1 MPESLN
7 NFFKVFDNIVTT
19 IPSVVGEKIISLN
32 FYNPKVEDLP
42 PIKYHRDEER
52 FKQKYSDKL
61 DRFFLSCTVDNHNKK
76 KLRITDIF
84 KLKDDK
90 LFYNYKL
97 TNKVDYHDNSGK
109 IKKKDIEPVS
119 NKIGIIT
126 KSTILFIEKN
136 KKLNNDGIFKI
147 DKIDKIEKMG
157 NINITLN
164 NEIKA
169 EYLSPT
175 TGGNTRLFDYK
186 PILFYFFVQKPIK
199 FNFKDIYMILPAFI
213 NKNDINTNIDELINP
228 NPIEEKKEKIKF
240 KQDFIK
246 NKENSRTRLDNTFSS
261 SIINSQYVNL
271 YEIYNHNVIKVNN
284 NNIIFVLPLI
294 INKNNNFI
302 QYTFINIHKY
312 NFKIVKEEL
321 NQKKFFKEIVLNA
334 IIKYDDKPEIDN
346 VYCCKYINDT
356 EIFSTISRTIN
367 NGIIYINN
375 IKYNINQKQNII
387 KINDSTEINNFITF
401 SNNVF
406 MNNTKI
412 KCILK
417 RTDNKVKWYIFNSF

>member
-1 MPESLN
+1 MPDSLN

-19 IPSVVGEKIISLN
+19 IPIVVGEKIISLN

-61 DRFFLSCTVDNHNKK
+61 DRFFLSCTVDNDNKK
-76 KLRITDIF
+76 KLTIKNKF
-84 KLKDDK
+84 KLKEKAEDIFYSYKTSDAIYTDGSQMNTTEIYTDD
-90 LFYNYKL
+90 
-97 TNKVDYHDNSGK
+97 
-109 IKKKDIEPVS
+109 
-119 NKIGIIT
+119 IT
-126 KSTILFIEKN
+126 KSTILFLETE

-147 DKIDKIEKMG
+147 DKIVKID
-157 NINITLN
+157 NNITIILN
-164 NEIKA
+164 NEIKE
-169 EYLSPT
+169 EYIIDVKKLPNRERGEST
-175 TGGNTRLFDYK
+175 QGNKKR
-186 PILFYFFVQKPIK
+186 ILFYFFVQKPIK
-199 FNFKDIYMILPAFI
+199 FNFNDMYMILPAFI
-213 NKNDINTNIDELINP
+213 NKNDINTNIDKLINP

-261 SIINSQYVNL
+261 SIVNSQYVNL

-375 IKYNINQKQNII
+375 IKYNINQKQNRI